1 MSPDRFLKDNFLK
14 LFPSR
19 EELLKKYNL
28 SQDLKTVTIATSTA
42 NAYLSGESLKQKVK
56 QLKRQ
61 TTEIDNFEEGVKDM
75 RVLKDMTERMIRHI
89 VLKYP
94 ELNIVIKPHPNE
106 SIIDWQDFVASL
118 PTGNIHLCIGEPI
131 NHLLRVSDLH
141 IAHNACATTFESLL
155 SSVPAVEIHTE
166 QSMKLFNTDRLQ
178 LPNYIVK
185 NVVELG
191 HVIEKELYRS
201 DGDKEVKDPRNEELQ
216 FYIRKYYY
224 KYDGLRCYVHA
235 REIAEFMENTYQ
247 DTNNSRSLFI
257 NNPLLLWPYVR
268 SQIRGHFSYVKRFV
282 KKLFL
287 RLSKQKADDSNNAET
302 DSRGRYDNRIKSGD
316 EEYWFKKFDKA
327 GFRVADFDKLH
338 LASLRTEETSGVLND
353 TF

>member
-1 MSPDRFLKDNFLK
+1 LARF
-14 LFPSR
+14 
-19 EELLKKYNL
+19 
-28 SQDLKTVTIATSTA
+28 
-42 NAYLSGESLKQKVK
+42 
-56 QLKRQ
+56 
-61 TTEIDNFEEGVKDM
+61 
-75 RVLKDMTERMIRHI
+75 
-89 VLKYP
+89 
-94 ELNIVIKPHPNE
+94 
-106 SIIDWQDFVASL
+106 
-118 PTGNIHLCIGEPI
+118 NIHLCIGEPI

-185 NVVELG
+185 NIVELG

-201 DGDKEVKDPRNEELQ
+201 DGDKEVKDPRSEELQ

-235 REIAEFMENTYQ
+235 REMAEFMENTYQ
-247 DTNNSRSLFI
+247 DTNNSGSLFI

-268 SQIRGHFSYVKRFV
+268 SQIRGHFSYVKQFV

-338 LASLRTEETSGVLND
+338 LASLRTEETSGVFSD
-353 TF
+353 TL